1 VDESFSAELL
11 KRMERLTVRQR
22 RAIPLIV
29 RARGEGRPWEAIL
42 KGEGKVCNWRT
53 FWDGKRGWYHQE
65 LFREVLG
72 QAQREYDAAVL
83 RTSVQ
88 DAAEGLRR
96 AAPLA
101 TDALMELIIGM
112 SDAVAEMRALVSEE
126 EPGLFKKDPLESGEE
141 AGWFKKSQLMLRFRA
156 VQDLVR
162 QGRQAAVA
170 VLDRADIETA
180 VKGQGGADERFAAL
194 LADLRGEDIGD

>member
-1 VDESFSAELL
+1 MCCLGDPSTTLRVTDVDEFSAELL

-29 RARGEGRPWEAIL
+29 RARGEGRPWESIL

-101 TDALMELIIGM
+101 SDALMELIIGM
-112 SDAVAEMRALVSEE
+112 SDAVAEMRALVVEE
-126 EPGLFKKDPLESGEE
+126 EPEFFRKD
-141 AGWFKKSQLMLRFRA
+141 QLVLRFRA

-170 VLDRADIETA
+170 ILDRADIETA

-194 LADLRGEDIGD
+194 LADLRGGDDG

>member
-1 VDESFSAELL
+1 
-11 KRMERLTVRQR
+11 MERLTVRQR

-42 KGEGKVCNWRT
+42 KGPGKVCNWRT

-101 TDALMELIIGM
+101 SEGLMELIRGM
-112 SDAVAEMRALVSEE
+112 GEAVREMRAMVSEE
-126 EPGLFKKDPLESGEE
+126 EPELLQRDGV
-141 AGWFKKSQLMLRFRA
+141 MLRFRA
-156 VQDLVR
+156 VQTLLG

-194 LADLRGEDIGD
+194 LADLRGGE

>member
-1 VDESFSAELL
+1 VDEFSGELL
-11 KRMERLTVRQR
+11 KRMERLTVKQR
-22 RAIPLIV
+22 RAILVIV
-29 RARGEGRPWEAIL
+29 RARGEGRPWEQIL
-42 KGEGKVCNWRT
+42 KGENKVCNWRT

-65 LFREVLG
+65 FFREVLG

-101 TDALMELIIGM
+101 SEALMELIGGM

-126 EPGLFKKDPLESGEE
+126 EPALFGKD
-141 AGWFKKSQLMLRFRA
+141 MLAVRFRA
-156 VQDLVR
+156 VQDLMR

-194 LADLRGEDIGD
+194 LAELRGEE

>member
-1 VDESFSAELL
+1 VDELFSRELL
-11 KRMERLTVRQR
+11 ARMERLTVKQR
-22 RAIPLIV
+22 RSIPVIV
-29 RARGEGRPWEAIL
+29 RARGEGRTWEQIL
-42 KGEGKVCNWRT
+42 KGERKVCNWRT

-101 TDALMELIIGM
+101 TDALGELIRGM
-112 SDAVAEMRALVSEE
+112 VVALAEMRALVVEE
-126 EPGLFKKDPLESGEE
+126 EPGLLEKQNL
-141 AGWFKKSQLMLRFRA
+141 ALRFRA

-170 VLDRADIETA
+170 VLDRADIQTA
-180 VKGQGGADERFAAL
+180 AKGLGGADERFAAL
-194 LADLRGEDIGD
+194 LAELRLPAQAGGDDG

>member
-1 VDESFSAELL
+1 MDEFSGELL
-11 KRMERLTVRQR
+11 RRMERLTVRQR
-22 RAIPLIV
+22 RAVPLIV
-29 RARGEGRPWEAIL
+29 RARGEGRSWETLL
-42 KGEGKVCNWRT
+42 KGPGKVCNWRT
-53 FWDGKRGWYHQE
+53 FWDRKRGWYHQE

-101 TDALMELIIGM
+101 SKALGALIEGM
-112 SDAVAEMRALVSEE
+112 VEGLVEMRALVRDE
-126 EPGLFKKDPLESGEE
+126 EPALLKKEHV
-141 AGWFKKSQLMLRFRA
+141 ALRFRTM
-156 VQDLVR
+156 QDLVR

-194 LADLRGEDIGD
+194 LADLRELGGTDEEKVD

>member
-1 VDESFSAELL
+1 M
-11 KRMERLTVRQR
+11 KRMERLTVKQR
-22 RAIPLIV
+22 RAVPLIV

-42 KGEGKVCNWRT
+42 KGEDKVCNWRT

-72 QAQREYDAAVL
+72 QAQRGYDAAVL

-101 TDALMELIIGM
+101 SKALGQLIEGM
-112 SDAVAEMRALVSEE
+112 IEGLVEMRALVREE
-126 EPGLFKKDPLESGEE
+126 ECELVKGDHV
-141 AGWFKKSQLMLRFRA
+141 AVRFRA
-156 VQDLVR
+156 VQELVR
-162 QGRQAAVA
+162 QGRQASVA

-180 VKGQGGADERFAAL
+180 VKGQGGADERFAVL
-194 LADLRGEDIGD
+194 LAELRGGDDG

>member
-1 VDESFSAELL
+1 M

-101 TDALMELIIGM
+101 SELLSELITVALRGLGENTPPAARKM
-112 SDAVAEMRALVSEE
+112 VLLAGLDQKPAV
-126 EPGLFKKDPLESGEE
+126 
-141 AGWFKKSQLMLRFRA
+141 MLRAADRLLA
-156 VQDLVR
+156 MGMR
-162 QGRQAAVA
+162 AAVA
-170 VLDRADIETA
+170 VLDRGDIETA

-194 LADLRGEDIGD
+194 LAELRGEGPGERD

>member
-1 VDESFSAELL
+1 
-11 KRMERLTVRQR
+11 MERLTVRQQW
-22 RAIPLIV
+22 ALPLIV
-29 RARGEGRPWEAIL
+29 RARGEGKPWEDIL
-42 KGEGKVCNWRT
+42 KGANKVCNWRT

-101 TDALMELIIGM
+101 SKALGELIEGM
-112 SDAVAEMRALVSEE
+112 VEGLVEMRALMRDE
-126 EPGLFKKDPLESGEE
+126 EPALLKKDNV
-141 AGWFKKSQLMLRFRA
+141 AMRFRA
-156 VQDLVR
+156 VDRLVS

-194 LADLRGEDIGD
+194 LAELRGEE